1 MPLSAGSRLGSY
13 EILAPIGAG
22 GMGEVYKARDTKLDR
37 QVAVKV
43 LPAAFAAD
51 PERLARLERE
61 AKVLASLNHPN
72 IAQIYGVEDRAL
84 VMELVDGASPKG
96 PMSFDDAWKI
106 ALQIASALEYAHDRR
121 IVHRDLKP
129 ANIKITSDGEVKL
142 LDFGLAKAFTDHK
155 EPSPDPEH
163 SPTLTIGATKAGVIL
178 GTAAYMA
185 PEQAKGKNVD
195 KRADIWA
202 FGVVLYELLTGERL
216 FKGADVADTL
226 AQVLTKEPKLDRVPL
241 KAQRLLSR
249 CLEKDPKQ
257 RLRDIG
263 DAAPLIE
270 APAIR
275 AADRRVLPWAL
286 AAALAVAFAA
296 VSFVHFRERTP
307 EGAPIRFEISMPE
320 NVSST
325 AAGVFSVSP
334 DGRKLVFSGSS
345 REGMRLWVRPLDSL
359 ETHPLAASVSANPE
373 PVFWSP
379 DSRSIAYW
387 SDGKLRRVD
396 LDSGLQQAICDWPT
410 PALGGSWNREG
421 VILFGTKS
429 GIMRVS
435 ADGGTPV
442 AVTKPALAEERDETP
457 SFLEDGSRFFYLRRS
472 GLERNAVSYTGSLD
486 ATRDGVYTG
495 SLDARPEEQSSKLIL
510 AINSSPT
517 YVPGTNHSESH
528 LLFLR
533 QGSLFA
539 QAVDSRTLAL
549 LGVPTA
555 IAGQVGLGPTPFSAS
570 TNGVL
575 VYSTGGLGSVRQL
588 TWFDRHGKVL
598 GTSGEPGRFGTMKLS
613 PDGMRAAIQQSSAD
627 HSSPDVWVMDLISG
641 TETRL
646 TFDPAGSSQP
656 VWSPDGAQV
665 AFQSRRGGSWG
676 IYRKA
681 ANGAGSE
688 ELIAKF
694 DRQVELTDWSRD
706 GRYLVYFAS
715 DPKTKQDVWVLPL
728 EGDSKSFPA
737 VSGEGNQIG
746 GYMSPDERF
755 IAYRSDETGR
765 NELFVQIFS
774 PKSGRAAGDK
784 WLVSKGSA
792 GMARWRRDGRELLY
806 ISNQGEVMAV
816 PVSSNPVFK
825 PGPPEVLFR
834 VPATVFGA
842 TVNPGGIIDATGDNQ
857 RFLMEVPV
865 IENPHAK
872 FAVVVNWQAVLRH

>member
-1 MPLSAGSRLGSY
+1 MALSQGDRVGPY

-22 GMGEVYKARDTKLDR
+22 GMGEVYRARDAKLNRD
-37 QVAVKV
+37 VAIKV

-51 PERLARLERE
+51 PERLARFERE
-61 AKVLASLNHPN
+61 ARVLASLNHPN
-72 IAQIYGVEDRAL
+72 IAQIYGVEGRAL
-84 VMELVDGASPKG
+84 VMELVDGVSPKG

-106 ALQIASALEYAHDRR
+106 ALQIASALEYAHDRG

-129 ANIKITSDGEVKL
+129 ANIKITTDGVVKL
-142 LDFGLAKAFTDHK
+142 LDFGLAKAFTDQK
-155 EPSPDPEH
+155 ELSSNTEH
-163 SPTLTIGATKAGVIL
+163 SPTLTIGATESGVIL

-185 PEQAKGKNVD
+185 PEQAKGKSVD

-216 FKGADVADTL
+216 FKGDDAADTL
-226 AQVLTKEPKLDRVPL
+226 AQVLTKEPKLDRVPV

-270 APAIR
+270 TPAIR

-286 AAALAVAFAA
+286 ASVLAVAFAA
-296 VSFVHFRERTP
+296 ISFVHFRERIP
-307 EGAPIRFEISMPE
+307 EGVPMRFEISMPE

-325 AAGVFSVSP
+325 AAGVFSISP

-359 ETHPLAASVSANPE
+359 EAHPLAASVSANPE

-396 LDSGLQQAICDWPT
+396 LDSGLEQTICDWST
-410 PALGGSWNREG
+410 QARGGSWNGKG
-421 VILFGTKS
+421 VILFGTNS

-435 ADGGTPV
+435 AEGGTPV
-442 AVTKPALAEERDETP
+442 AVTRPALSEQDVDP
-457 SFLEDGSRFFYLRRS
+457 SFLEDGSHFFYLRRS
-472 GLERNAVSYTGSLD
+472 ASLEK
-486 ATRDGVYTG
+486 DGVYTG
-495 SLDARPEEQSSKLIL
+495 TLDAKPEEQSSKLTL
-510 AINSSPT
+510 ATNSSAT
-517 YVPGTNHSESH
+517 YVPGTNHRESH

-539 QAVDSRTLAL
+539 QAIDSRTLAL

-570 TNGVL
+570 ANGVL
-575 VYSTGGLGSVRQL
+575 VYSTGGLGTVRQL
-588 TWFDRHGKVL
+588 TWFDRHGIVL
-598 GTSGEPGRFGTMKLS
+598 GTSGEPGRFGTLKLS
-613 PDGMRAAIQQSSAD
+613 PDGMQAAIQQSSAD
-627 HSSPDVWVMDLISG
+627 RSNPDIWVMDLMSG
-641 TETRL
+641 TKTRL

-665 AFQSRRGGSWG
+665 AFQSRRSGFWG

-681 ANGAGSE
+681 ANGARSE

-694 DRQVELTDWSRD
+694 DRQVQLTDWSRD
-706 GRYLVYFAS
+706 GRYLVYFAP
-715 DPKTKQDVWVLPL
+715 DPKTKEDVWVLPL
-728 EGDSKSFPA
+728 EGDRKPFPA
-737 VSGEGNQIG
+737 IRGEGNEIG
-746 GYMSPDERF
+746 GYMSPDDRF

-765 NELFVQIFS
+765 NELFVQTFD
-774 PKSGRAAGDK
+774 PKTASGPGAPAGK
-784 WLVSKGSA
+784 WIVSKGSA
-792 GMARWRRDGRELLY
+792 GMARWRRDGKELLY

-816 PVSSNPVFK
+816 PISLSPVFRL
-825 PGPPEVLFR
+825 GPPELLFR
-834 VPATVFGA
+834 VPGTVFGA
-842 TVNPGGIIDATGDNQ
+842 TVNPGGIIDVTADNQ
-857 RFLMEVPV
+857 KFLVEVPV
-865 IENPHAK
+865 VENSHAE
-872 FAVVVNWQAVLRH
+872 FTVVVNWQAVLRQ